1 MFFNLFAVFDICRGS
16 VIVFT
21 VFFQHVYYTTV
32 CIIISVVFR
41 QGVNFSFI
49 YSYNDFL
56 RHAVVVSACF
66 IHQNFRSDYK
76 PHLNG
81 FVIYYV
87 IIMRFIHFQR
97 PTHTALVIELQ
108 RYFIFNCKYSRFGT
122 RRFSFCFCNGSE

>member
-1 MFFNLFAVFDICRGS
+1 MFFNLFAVFDIRRGS

-21 VFFQHVYYTTV
+21 VHRFHIYNATV
-32 CIIISVVFR
+32 SIVISVFVCKL
-41 QGVNFSFI
+41 VNLIFI
-49 YSYNDFL
+49 YSDNNFL
-56 RHAVVVSACF
+56 RHAVVVSVCF
-66 IHQNFRSDYK
+66 IYQNFRSDYK